1 MRLAAAITLLL
12 AVQLADA
19 SPPKPVREINLN
31 QIVPGR
37 PEFDSAV
44 LTFSPDENWIA
55 IVGSHN
61 FHPGRGPIHV
71 NPSGSAGVFLVRRN
85 GSSGQQTGDLGIQ
98 IDPGLY
104 SAEGAVW
111 SPNSDSFY
119 VQGIAAGNSLGPKAR
134 LTVKL
139 FNLRGEELLRRD
151 EPLKDPRVP
160 MFGFL
165 DTEHL
170 LSGGTLSK
178 RTVGLETIDLQGQV
192 VDTWTPPKQW
202 RVVDMSPDRHL
213 LAVLSDDQATK
224 TLVVDYPS
232 KKVILTKDNSYP
244 DLSLGGGYRE
254 TSQFFTEGGKTLCS
268 VGSAQMNE
276 PRFDVAT
283 ECWDVD
289 SGESIAKFDGFPGGA
304 PAAASSRGSRLILTH
319 YTVVRG
325 AVSGGYLG
333 AEYVVWD
340 FRSGAQ
346 VAAWKAQSTAR
357 IPPRLSGIAISS
369 TGRYVAEIVGDVLR
383 IYELP

>member
-12 AVQLADA
+12 AVQSAGA

-31 QIVPGR
+31 QIVPGH

-44 LTFSPDENWIA
+44 LTFSPDEKWIA

-61 FHPGRGPIHV
+61 FHPGRGPAHA
-71 NPSGSAGVFLVRRN
+71 NPSGSAGVFLVPLNGPVDRR
-85 GSSGQQTGDLGIQ
+85 IQ

-111 SPNSDSFY
+111 SPNSDSLF
-119 VQGIAAGNSLGPKAR
+119 VQGIGAGNSLGPNAR

-139 FNLRGEELLRRD
+139 FNLRGEEFLRHD
-151 EPLKDPRVP
+151 EPLKDPRVR

-170 LSGGTLSK
+170 LAGGILSK

-213 LAVLSDDQATK
+213 LAVLSDDPATK

-283 ECWDVD
+283 ECWNVD
-289 SGESIAKFDGFPGGA
+289 SGKSIAKFDGFPGGA

-325 AVSGGYLG
+325 TVSGGYLG

-346 VAAWKAQSTAR
+346 VAAWKPQQSTTR

-369 TGRYVAEIVGDVLR
+369 TGRYVAEIAGDVLR